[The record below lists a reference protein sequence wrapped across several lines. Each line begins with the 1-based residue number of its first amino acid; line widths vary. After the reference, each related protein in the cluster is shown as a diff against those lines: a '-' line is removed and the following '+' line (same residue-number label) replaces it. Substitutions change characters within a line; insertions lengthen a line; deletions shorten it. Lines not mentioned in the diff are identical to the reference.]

1 MDYRA
6 VRQNMVENQIR
17 PNRVTDAAVIAAM
30 ADVPREMFVPDDVA
44 GIAYVDEAAPLGDG
58 RYLMEPLLLARILQ
72 GAQISADD
80 VVLSIGC
87 GTGYAAAVLAKV
99 AKAVVAVE
107 VNNELAEKAGALM
120 VELGIDNA
128 VVIEDTLADGYAKQ
142 APYDAIVFCGA
153 VEEVPD
159 AVLDQLAEGGRLVS
173 VVAPAGQSGAAMGK
187 AVVMQKFGAAVSSVE
202 LFDAGTPLL
211 PGFSKEKAFEF

>member
-1 MDYRA
+1 MDYQA

-30 ADVPREMFVPDDVA
+30 ADVPREMFVPEDVA

-107 VNNELAEKAGALM
+107 VSNELAEKASALM

-153 VEEVPD
+153 VEEVPG

-173 VVAPAGQSGAAMGK
+173 VVAPAGSAMGK
-187 AVVMQKFGAAVSSVE
+187 AVVMQKFGASVSSVE

-211 PGFSKEKAFEF
+211 PGFSKAKAFEF